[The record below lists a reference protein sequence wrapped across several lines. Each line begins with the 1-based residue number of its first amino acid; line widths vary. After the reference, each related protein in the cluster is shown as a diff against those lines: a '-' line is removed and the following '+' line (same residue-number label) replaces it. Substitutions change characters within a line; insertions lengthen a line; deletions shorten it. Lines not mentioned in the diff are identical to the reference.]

1 MDPKCQIR
9 PSPIGSSRKHA
20 RVLKPDVSIASDGT
34 SHGHPTDEVAQRL
47 LGLHPGNRF
56 FQTNIN
62 PDPRAHHPDAKFVAD
77 DTLHAESKDENAE
90 GATGTITVIVDLQAD
105 KYYVVVP
112 GLSLSEGTF
121 PIE

>member
-1 MDPKCQIR
+1 M
-9 PSPIGSSRKHA
+9 
-20 RVLKPDVSIASDGT
+20 
-34 SHGHPTDEVAQRL
+34 AQRL
-47 LGLHPGNRF
+47 LGLDPAHRF

-77 DTLHAESKDENAE
+77 DTLHEDSEEENAE
-90 GATGTITVIVDLQAD
+90 GATGTIRLIVDLQAD
-105 KYYVVVP
+105 RYYVVMP